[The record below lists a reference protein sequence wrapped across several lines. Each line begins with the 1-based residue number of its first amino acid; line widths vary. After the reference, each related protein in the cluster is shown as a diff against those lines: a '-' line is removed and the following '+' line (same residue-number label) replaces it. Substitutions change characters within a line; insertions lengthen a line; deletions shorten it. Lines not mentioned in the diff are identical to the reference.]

1 VRYVEKNVQE
11 SSLFFALGN
20 LDEDEVEGNEDGAWS
35 GSSAVVAIAAVGM
48 CDSTP
53 VSASAFVAVV

>member
-1 VRYVEKNVQE
+1 MLRRVVV
-11 SSLFFALGN
+11 FALGN
-20 LDEDEVEGNEDGAWS
+20 LDEDEAEGNEDGTWS

-53 VSASAFVAVV
+53 ASASAFVAVV